1 MVIGGR
7 TFYKDKGEWRMR
19 AMKGSVY
26 DPHVDEY
33 CSLLDEIERLR
44 KELADWKKVVE
55 YEHAGFCGCCG
66 QDESHLLNTLEVY
79 VRNNE

>member
-1 MVIGGR
+1 MATDDIVTRLRQECEAWDCKNIDAPCL
-7 TFYKDKGEWRMR
+7 TSD
-19 AMKGSVY
+19 AA
-26 DPHVDEY
+26 
-33 CSLLDEIERLR
+33 DEIERLR
-44 KELADWKKVVE
+44 KELADWKKVAE